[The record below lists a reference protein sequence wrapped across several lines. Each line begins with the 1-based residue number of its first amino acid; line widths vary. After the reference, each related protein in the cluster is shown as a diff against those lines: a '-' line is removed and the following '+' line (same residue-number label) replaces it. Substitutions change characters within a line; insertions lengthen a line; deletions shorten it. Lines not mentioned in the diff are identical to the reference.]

1 MVFCIDL
8 GFNVNEAL
16 SSNIRVKRKDSL
28 TMHQGEIK
36 VMPLL
41 NACVDFQKKNFDR
54 GSDWNMI

>member
-41 NACVDFQKKNFDR
+41 NACVDFQ
-54 GSDWNMI
+54 